1 MVISIWR
8 KRRSDTLLGYRN
20 PQAEIVHLLFPV
32 SLIGLTY
39 GREMSYTHGRD
50 ITLEGWLVHTSQANV
65 KGTIKEHRN
74 PILES
79 RCKSKRGMDEVGT
92 RSDEPSQTYPAAT
105 GFLDIFYEK
114 RVTFKVTLSIG
125 CQVITQPDLSLR
137 SRCTYCNRLP
147 TPDPLNRSGSRCSS
161 GSQRCS
167 P

>member
-79 RCKSKRGMDEVGT
+79 RCKSK
-92 RSDEPSQTYPAAT
+92 
-105 GFLDIFYEK
+105 
-114 RVTFKVTLSIG
+114 
-125 CQVITQPDLSLR
+125 
-137 SRCTYCNRLP
+137 
-147 TPDPLNRSGSRCSS
+147 SS
-161 GSQRCS
+161 GRRCAPLGAVAKRLGLGS
-167 P
+167 YLHEKGV

>member
-79 RCKSKRGMDEVGT
+79 RCKSKRGMKSELVPTNQSKLTLPPLSSYIKKKGDDLISHPHVK
-92 RSDEPSQTYPAAT
+92 
-105 GFLDIFYEK
+105 FLIESI
-114 RVTFKVTLSIG
+114 LSNWSY
-125 CQVITQPDLSLR
+125 LHH
-137 SRCTYCNRLP
+137 
-147 TPDPLNRSGSRCSS
+147 
-161 GSQRCS
+161 
-167 P
+167 

>member
-79 RCKSKRGMDEVGT
+79 RCKSKRGMESRWVDLWDIEKKMILIRT
-92 RSDEPSQTYPAAT
+92 SILKRYP
-105 GFLDIFYEK
+105 YSKKE
-114 RVTFKVTLSIG
+114 SH
-125 CQVITQPDLSLR
+125 
-137 SRCTYCNRLP
+137 
-147 TPDPLNRSGSRCSS
+147 
-161 GSQRCS
+161 
-167 P
+167 

>member
-79 RCKSKRGMDEVGT
+79 RCKSKRSGT
-92 RSDEPSQTYPAAT
+92 LAEPSDNSMPPYRTQETDPFGSAS
-105 GFLDIFYEK
+105 FFVI
-114 RVTFKVTLSIG
+114 VVSI
-125 CQVITQPDLSLR
+125 QL
-137 SRCTYCNRLP
+137 
-147 TPDPLNRSGSRCSS
+147 
-161 GSQRCS
+161 
-167 P
+167 

>member
-79 RCKSKRGMDEVGT
+79 RCKSKRGMKSELVPTNQSKLTLPPLSSYIKKKGDDLISHPLFHM
-92 RSDEPSQTYPAAT
+92 RSARALYFASMQYTY
-105 GFLDIFYEK
+105 I
-114 RVTFKVTLSIG
+114 R
-125 CQVITQPDLSLR
+125 SL
-137 SRCTYCNRLP
+137 
-147 TPDPLNRSGSRCSS
+147 
-161 GSQRCS
+161 
-167 P
+167 

>member
-79 RCKSKRGMDEVGT
+79 RCKSKRRMKSELVPT
-92 RSDEPSQTYPAAT
+92 NQSKL
-105 GFLDIFYEK
+105 FL
-114 RVTFKVTLSIG
+114 
-125 CQVITQPDLSLR
+125 PP
-137 SRCTYCNRLP
+137 LP
-147 TPDPLNRSGSRCSS
+147 LYLYIAKGP
-161 GSQRCS
+161 
-167 P
+167 